1 MSSLLSIILS
11 IIAPIL
17 AIAAL
22 GVLADRLFTIDTRT
36 ISRLALYF
44 TSPALVF
51 SGIANS
57 SLRGDE
63 IGQLA
68 LFTVL
73 SLAAVTCLGWVFTRL
88 LHLSQKSTSAF
99 LLAIALVNSG
109 NYGLPFNEFAFGQTG
124 LERALIFF
132 TVSAVFANTVGVF
145 LASRSSASIGR
156 SLLNIFKNPLP
167 YATVLGFL
175 ANQGW
180 LTVPEPALRVTDVLG
195 RAAIPLLLLLL
206 GVQLSRTSL
215 GGNLSVVLTATA
227 LRLVGSVL
235 LALPLAALLGL
246 NGLARQVGIVEASM
260 PTAVMSIV
268 LAVEYDSDAEIVSS
282 VVLVSTLASIVT
294 LSALLL
300 YLR

>member
-51 SGIANS
+51 AGIANS
-57 SLRGDE
+57 SLQSDE

-73 SLAAVTCLGWVFTRL
+73 ALGAVTCLGWVFTRL
-88 LHLSQKSTSAF
+88 LRLSQRSTSAF

-109 NYGLPFNEFAFGQTG
+109 NYGLPFNEFAFGQAG

-145 LASRSSASIGR
+145 LASRGSASIGR
-156 SLLNIFKNPLP
+156 SFLNIFRNPLP

-175 ANQGW
+175 VNQGW

-195 RAAIPLLLLLL
+195 RAAIPLLMLLL
-206 GVQLSRTSL
+206 GIQLSRTSL
-215 GGNLSVVLTATA
+215 GGNMSVVLTATA

-282 VVLVSTLASIVT
+282 VVLLSTLASIVT